1 MGFACKRGP
10 RTGLLSAVT
19 VGAKNA
25 YRPPFAA
32 RDVRKSEGMVR
43 VCRHSIVALAAV
55 LPLSVTFAGQVQALA
70 AKEPNKLA
78 AHRAIYEMTLDDAR
92 TASGITGIDGR
103 MVFEFTGSE
112 CDGYSLNMRMVTQMT
127 DSQGQTNL
135 TDLRSSTW
143 EQGDGQKFRFQSS
156 QYVNDKLGDVTMGRA
171 VRETPNE
178 AVKVKL
184 SQPGHAELNLTG
196 SVLFPT
202 QHSLALIDAA
212 QAGQAIFQARIYD
225 GSEKG
230 RKVYDTTAFIGTL
243 VGPGGDAKLEDA
255 AKDKGLGELA
265 SWPVSIG
272 YFEPKAGDLTPSYQI
287 DFRLY
292 ENGVSRELV
301 IDYGDFSIH
310 GTLTALEYLKAPECG
325 DAKKHP

>member
-1 MGFACKRGP
+1 
-10 RTGLLSAVT
+10 
-19 VGAKNA
+19 
-25 YRPPFAA
+25 
-32 RDVRKSEGMVR
+32 MVR
-43 VCRHSIVALAAV
+43 FGLRLVLMLLAAPWLV
-55 LPLSVTFAGQVQALA
+55 GTPADRAQAFAG
-70 AKEPNKLA
+70 KESNKLV

-92 TASGITGIDGR
+92 SASGITGIDGR

-127 DSQGQTNL
+127 DTQGQTNL

-143 EQGDGQKFRFQSS
+143 EQGDGQKFRFQSA
-156 QYVNDKLGDVTMGRA
+156 QYLNDKLGDVTMGRA
-171 VRETPNE
+171 VRETPKE

-184 SQPGHAELNLTG
+184 SQPSAAELDLSG
-196 SVLFPT
+196 PLLFPT
-202 QHSLALIDAA
+202 QHSFALIAA
-212 QAGQAIFQARIYD
+212 ARTGQGLFQARVYD

-230 RKVYDTTAFIGTL
+230 QKVYDTTAFIGTE
-243 VGPGGDAKLEDA
+243 VQPGSDPKLEQV

-272 YFEPKAGDLTPSYQI
+272 YFEAKGGDLTPSYQI

-292 ENGVSRELV
+292 ENGVSRDLL

-310 GTLTALEYLKAPECG
+310 GTLTSLEYLKATEC
-325 DAKKHP
+325 P

>member
-1 MGFACKRGP
+1 MV
-10 RTGLLSAVT
+10 GLSWWRVLLLLLAVPL
-19 VGAKNA
+19 VG
-25 YRPPFAA
+25 
-32 RDVRKSEGMVR
+32 GT
-43 VCRHSIVALAAV
+43 LAGHAH
-55 LPLSVTFAGQVQALA
+55 ALA
-70 AKEPNKLA
+70 AKEPGKLV

-143 EQGDGQKFRFQSS
+143 EQGDGQKFRFQSA
-156 QYVNDKLGDVTMGRA
+156 QYLNDKLGDVTMGRA
-171 VRETPNE
+171 VRESPNE
-178 AVKVKL
+178 AIKVKL
-184 SQPGHAELNLTG
+184 SQPSRAELNLSG
-196 SVLFPT
+196 QVLFPT
-202 QHSLALIDAA
+202 QHSLALINAA
-212 QAGQAIFQARIYD
+212 RSGQSLFQARIYD

-230 RKVYDTTAFIGTL
+230 RKVYDTTAFIGRK
-243 VGPGGDAKLEDA
+243 VEAGADADKLEPA
-255 AKDKGLGELA
+255 AKKKGLDQLA

-272 YFEPKAGDLTPSYQI
+272 YFEPKGGDLTPSYQI

-292 ENGVSRELV
+292 ENGVSRELL

-310 GTLTALEYLKAPECG
+310 GTLTALEYLKPAEC
-325 DAKKHP
+325 H

>member
-1 MGFACKRGP
+1 
-10 RTGLLSAVT
+10 
-19 VGAKNA
+19 
-25 YRPPFAA
+25 
-32 RDVRKSEGMVR
+32 MVR
-43 VCRHSIVALAAV
+43 FGLRLALMLLAGPWFVGTLADRAQA
-55 LPLSVTFAGQVQALA
+55 FAG
-70 AKEPNKLA
+70 KEPNKLA

-92 TASGITGIDGR
+92 SASGITGIDGR

-143 EQGDGQKFRFQSS
+143 EQGDGQKFRFQSA
-156 QYVNDKLGDVTMGRA
+156 QYLNDKLGDVTMGRA

-178 AVKVKL
+178 AVQVKL
-184 SQPGHAELNLTG
+184 SQPSTAELNLSG
-196 SVLFPT
+196 PLLFPT
-202 QHSLALIDAA
+202 QHSFALIAA
-212 QAGQAIFQARIYD
+212 ARTGQGLFQARVYD

-230 RKVYDTTAFIGTL
+230 QKVYDTTAFIGTE
-243 VGPGGDAKLEDA
+243 VQPGDDPKLEQV
-255 AKDKGLGELA
+255 AKDKGLGELP

-272 YFEPKAGDLTPSYQI
+272 YFEAKGGDLTPSYQI

-292 ENGVSRELV
+292 ENGVSRELL

-310 GTLTALEYLKAPECG
+310 GTLTSLEYLKAPEC
-325 DAKKHP
+325 H

>member
-1 MGFACKRGP
+1 MIGFCQRQMLA
-10 RTGLLSAVT
+10 LLAVPLLG
-19 VGAKNA
+19 GA
-25 YRPPFAA
+25 
-32 RDVRKSEGMVR
+32 
-43 VCRHSIVALAAV
+43 
-55 LPLSVTFAGQVQALA
+55 LPSHAQALA
-70 AKEPNKLA
+70 AKEPNKLV

-92 TASGITGIDGR
+92 SASGITGIDGR

-143 EQGDGQKFRFQSS
+143 EQGDGQKFRFQSA
-156 QYVNDKLGDVTMGRA
+156 QYLNDKLGDITMGRA

-178 AVKVKL
+178 AVEVKL
-184 SQPGHAELNLTG
+184 SQPSLAELNLSG
-196 SVLFPT
+196 PLLFPT
-202 QHSLALIDAA
+202 QHSLALIKAA
-212 QAGQAIFQARIYD
+212 RAGQALFQARIYD

-230 RKVYDTTAFIGTL
+230 QKVYDTTAFIGTP
-243 VGPGGDAKLEDA
+243 VQPGGDAELEAA

-272 YFEPKAGDLTPSYQI
+272 YFEPKGGDLTPSYQI

-292 ENGVSRELV
+292 ENGVSRDLL

-310 GTLTALEYLKAPECG
+310 GKLTGLEYLKAPAC
-325 DAKKHP
+325 P

>member
-1 MGFACKRGP
+1 M
-10 RTGLLSAVT
+10 
-19 VGAKNA
+19 
-25 YRPPFAA
+25 
-32 RDVRKSEGMVR
+32 
-43 VCRHSIVALAAV
+43 
-55 LPLSVTFAGQVQALA
+55 
-70 AKEPNKLA
+70 

-92 TASGITGIDGR
+92 SASGITGIDGR

-127 DSQGQTNL
+127 DTQGQTNL

-143 EQGDGQKFRFQSS
+143 EQGDGQKFRFQSA
-156 QYVNDKLGDVTMGRA
+156 QYLNDKLGDVTMGRA
-171 VRETPNE
+171 VRETPKE

-184 SQPGHAELNLTG
+184 SQPSAAELDLSG
-196 SVLFPT
+196 PLLFPT
-202 QHSLALIDAA
+202 QHSFALIAA
-212 QAGQAIFQARIYD
+212 ARTGQGLFQARVYD

-230 RKVYDTTAFIGTL
+230 QKVYDTTAFIGTE
-243 VGPGGDAKLEDA
+243 VQPGSDPKLEQV

-272 YFEPKAGDLTPSYQI
+272 YFEAKGGDLTPSYQI

-292 ENGVSRELV
+292 ENGVSRDLL

-310 GTLTALEYLKAPECG
+310 GTLTSLEYLKATEC
-325 DAKKHP
+325 P

>member
-1 MGFACKRGP
+1 MS
-10 RTGLLSAVT
+10 GLCQRQRLVL
-19 VGAKNA
+19 
-25 YRPPFAA
+25 
-32 RDVRKSEGMVR
+32 
-43 VCRHSIVALAAV
+43 LAAA
-55 LPLSVTFAGQVQALA
+55 LLGAFLSSEVQAFA
-70 AKEPNKLA
+70 PNEPNRLA
-78 AHRAIYEMTLDDAR
+78 PHRAVYEMTLDDAR
-92 TASGITGIDGR
+92 SASGITGIDGR
-103 MVFEFTGSE
+103 MVFEFTGSA

-143 EQGDGQKFRFQSS
+143 EQGDGQKFRFQSA
-156 QYVNDKLGDVTMGRA
+156 QYLNDKLGDVTMGRA

-184 SQPGHAELNLTG
+184 SQPSHAELNLAG
-196 SVLFPT
+196 PVLFPT

-212 QAGQAIFQARIYD
+212 RAGHTLFQARIYD

-230 RKVYDTTAFIGTL
+230 RKVYDTTAFIGTK
-243 VGPGGDAKLEDA
+243 VPPGGEAKLEA
-255 AKDKGLGELA
+255 AARDKGLGELA

-272 YFEPKAGDLTPSYQI
+272 YFEAKDGDLTPSYQI

-292 ENGVSRELV
+292 ENGVSRNLL

-310 GTLTALEYLKAPECG
+310 GTLVALEYLKSPECR
-325 DAKKHP
+325 

>member
-1 MGFACKRGP
+1 
-10 RTGLLSAVT
+10 
-19 VGAKNA
+19 
-25 YRPPFAA
+25 
-32 RDVRKSEGMVR
+32 MVR
-43 VCRHSIVALAAV
+43 FGLRLALMLLAAPWFV
-55 LPLSVTFAGQVQALA
+55 GTPADRAQAFAG
-70 AKEPNKLA
+70 KEPNKLA

-92 TASGITGIDGR
+92 SASGITGIDGR

-143 EQGDGQKFRFQSS
+143 EQGDGQKFRFQSA
-156 QYVNDKLGDVTMGRA
+156 QYLNDKLGDVTMGRA

-178 AVKVKL
+178 AVQVKL
-184 SQPGHAELNLTG
+184 SQPSTAELNLSG
-196 SVLFPT
+196 PLLFPT
-202 QHSLALIDAA
+202 QHSFALIAA
-212 QAGQAIFQARIYD
+212 ARTGQGLFQARVYD

-230 RKVYDTTAFIGTL
+230 QKVYDTTAFIGTE
-243 VGPGGDAKLEDA
+243 VQPGDDPKLEQV
-255 AKDKGLGELA
+255 AKDKGLGELP

-272 YFEPKAGDLTPSYQI
+272 YFEAKGGDLTPSYQI

-292 ENGVSRELV
+292 ENGVSRELL

-310 GTLTALEYLKAPECG
+310 GTLTSLEYLKAPEC
-325 DAKKHP
+325 H

>member
-1 MGFACKRGP
+1 MV
-10 RTGLLSAVT
+10 GLSWWRVLLLLLAVPL
-19 VGAKNA
+19 VG
-25 YRPPFAA
+25 
-32 RDVRKSEGMVR
+32 GT
-43 VCRHSIVALAAV
+43 LAGHAH
-55 LPLSVTFAGQVQALA
+55 ALA
-70 AKEPNKLA
+70 AKEPGKLV

-143 EQGDGQKFRFQSS
+143 EQGDGQKFRFQSA
-156 QYVNDKLGDVTMGRA
+156 QYLNDKLGDVTMGRA
-171 VRETPNE
+171 VRESPNE
-178 AVKVKL
+178 AIKVKL
-184 SQPGHAELNLTG
+184 SQPSRAELNLSG
-196 SVLFPT
+196 QVLFPT
-202 QHSLALIDAA
+202 QHSLALINAA
-212 QAGQAIFQARIYD
+212 RSGQSLFQARIYD

-230 RKVYDTTAFIGTL
+230 RKVYDTTAFIGRK
-243 VGPGGDAKLEDA
+243 VEAGADADKLEPA
-255 AKDKGLGELA
+255 AKEKELDQLA

-272 YFEPKAGDLTPSYQI
+272 YFEPKGGDLTPSYQI

-292 ENGVSRELV
+292 ENGVSRELL

-310 GTLTALEYLKAPECG
+310 GTLTALEYLKPAEC
-325 DAKKHP
+325 H

>member
-1 MGFACKRGP
+1 MVGSSRWWV
-10 RTGLLSAVT
+10 LLL
-19 VGAKNA
+19 
-25 YRPPFAA
+25 PLAA
-32 RDVRKSEGMVR
+32 PLIGG
-43 VCRHSIVALAAV
+43 ALASHA
-55 LPLSVTFAGQVQALA
+55 QALA
-70 AKEPNKLA
+70 AKEPNKLV

-143 EQGDGQKFRFQSS
+143 EQGDGQKFRFQST
-156 QYVNDKLGDVTMGRA
+156 QYLNDKLGDVTMGRA
-171 VRETPNE
+171 VREPPNE
-178 AVKVKL
+178 AVKVKI
-184 SQPGHAELNLTG
+184 SQPSRSELNLSG
-196 SVLFPT
+196 QVLFPT

-212 QAGQAIFQARIYD
+212 RAGQALFQAKIYD

-230 RKVYDTTAFIGTL
+230 RKVYDTTAFIGGK
-243 VGPGGDAKLEDA
+243 VAAGIDADKLEQA

-272 YFEPKAGDLTPSYQI
+272 YFEPKGGDLTPSYQI

-292 ENGVSRELV
+292 ENGVSRELL
-301 IDYGDFSIH
+301 IDYGDFTIH
-310 GTLTALEYLKAPECG
+310 GTLTALEYLKATEC
-325 DAKKHP
+325 H

>member
-1 MGFACKRGP
+1 
-10 RTGLLSAVT
+10 
-19 VGAKNA
+19 
-25 YRPPFAA
+25 
-32 RDVRKSEGMVR
+32 MVR
-43 VCRHSIVALAAV
+43 FGLRLALMLLAGPWFVGTLADRAQA
-55 LPLSVTFAGQVQALA
+55 FAG
-70 AKEPNKLA
+70 KEPNKLA

-92 TASGITGIDGR
+92 SASGITGIDGR

-143 EQGDGQKFRFQSS
+143 EQGDGQKFRFQSA
-156 QYVNDKLGDVTMGRA
+156 QYLNDKLGDVTMGRA

-178 AVKVKL
+178 AVQVKL
-184 SQPGHAELNLTG
+184 SQPSTAELNLSG
-196 SVLFPT
+196 PLLFPT
-202 QHSLALIDAA
+202 QHSFALIAA
-212 QAGQAIFQARIYD
+212 ARTGQGLFQARIYD

-230 RKVYDTTAFIGTL
+230 QKVYDTTAFIGTE
-243 VGPGGDAKLEDA
+243 VQPGDDPKLEQV
-255 AKDKGLGELA
+255 AKDKGLGELP

-272 YFEPKAGDLTPSYQI
+272 YFEAKGGDLTPSYQI

-292 ENGVSRELV
+292 ENGVSRELL

-310 GTLTALEYLKAPECG
+310 GTLTSLEYLKAPEC
-325 DAKKHP
+325 H